1 MKQHNIA
8 EKVKVLAFSDTH
20 GRDLRHLVEKAEKEG
35 VKLVFACGDW
45 SSLDELPP
53 YLVSQFKK
61 KGMKFF
67 VQTGNHETFATSE
80 ALAEKYGIKHLHGDG
95 VVYND
100 VGFFGA
106 GGATQIGPHG
116 MIDEAEL
123 FELLKQGFEKVRNA
137 KKKVMLVHEH
147 PAGTVFE
154 LGRFPGSKAIR
165 RAITEFKPDFVICGH
180 IHEAAGV
187 EDKIGNTRI
196 LNVAKNGK
204 ILEF

>member
-8 EKVKVLAFSDTH
+8 EKVKILAFSDTH
-20 GRDLRHLVEKAEKEG
+20 GRDLRHLVDKAEKEG
-35 VKLVFACGDW
+35 VKFVFACGDW
-45 SSLDELPP
+45 SNLDELPP

-61 KGMKFF
+61 KGMHMF
-67 VQTGNHETFATSE
+67 VQPGNHENFSTSA
-80 ALAEKYGIKHLHGDG
+80 ALAEQYGIKNLHGEG

-116 MIDEAEL
+116 LIDEADL
-123 FELLKQGFEKVRNA
+123 FELLKEGFEKVKNA

-154 LGRFPGSKAIR
+154 LGRFPGSDAIR
-165 RAITEFKPDFVICGH
+165 RAILEFKPDVVICGH

-187 EDKIGNTRI
+187 EDKIGSTRI
-196 LNVAKNGK
+196 INVAKEGK